1 VNILI
6 GAAVVAVVVV
16 LTVTAMLLV
25 RRGAPEGSRFQ
36 DGDRASGVF
45 GVLATG
51 FSVLLGFIVFLAFTT
66 YDQARAGAEDES
78 VIVAQQLQTAQFF
91 DEPHRT
97 ELTGELVCYARNVA
111 GVEWDQMEDGSLANS
126 VNPWGVAMFQTVRDV
141 DPAEGA
147 EQSAYDRWMDETAA
161 RQQARNDRVHA
172 VGGIVPSTLWIA
184 LLIISSIIFLFMLFF
199 ADRGEGAATQGVLM
213 GSVAATITILLL
225 LIVFFDNPY
234 NGGLGSLQPDSMG
247 RALVIMDEAMA
258 AEDIQV
264 TPPCDD
270 EGRAVE

>member
-6 GAAVVAVVVV
+6 GAAVVLVVVA

-25 RRGAPEGSRFQ
+25 RRGAPEGSRFT

-51 FSVLLGFIVFLAFTT
+51 FSVLLGFIVFLSFST

-91 DEPHRT
+91 SEPYRT

-111 GVEWDQMEDGSLANS
+111 GAEWEAMEDGTLGDSI
-126 VNPWGVAMFQTVRDV
+126 NPWGVAMFQTVRDV

-147 EQSAYDRWMDETAA
+147 EQSAYDRWMDQTTA
-161 RQQARNDRVHA
+161 RQEARNDRVHA
-172 VGGIVPSTLWIA
+172 VGGVVPSTLWIA
-184 LLIISSIIFLFMLFF
+184 LIVVSVVIFLYLLFF
-199 ADRGEGAATQGVLM
+199 ADSGEGAVTQGVLM
-213 GSVAATITILLL
+213 GSVSATITILLL
-225 LIVFFDNPY
+225 LIVFFDRPY
-234 NGGLGSLQPDSMG
+234 SGGVGSLQPDSME
-247 RALVIMDEAMA
+247 RALVILDEAMA
-258 AEDIQV
+258 AEDIHV
-264 TPPCDD
+264 EPPCGE
-270 EGRAVE
+270 EGLARE